1 MNFTHPW
8 YSAGAVTTPSP
19 LQFKKKNP
27 KGVISTEYG
36 EIEIRFYTDN
46 APRHVE
52 NFLNLARLK
61 FFDDTTFHRVVPGFL
76 IQGGDP
82 MSKHPDRELHG
93 TGGPGFSLPPEP
105 SDRPHRRGTVA
116 MAKVPRSIEST
127 RDISDSGSQFYIIVE
142 DTSSLDRMY
151 TVFGKVVKGMDVVD
165 KIVALPRDSNDNP
178 LEPVRMKVRVEE

>member
-1 MNFTHPW
+1 M
-8 YSAGAVTTPSP
+8 TTPSP

-27 KGVISTEYG
+27 KVIISTTYG
-36 EIEIRFYTDN
+36 DIEIRFYTDN

-52 NFLNLARLK
+52 NFLNLTKLK
-61 FFDDTTFHRVVPGFL
+61 FFDGTTFHRVVPKFL

-82 MSKHPDRELHG
+82 MSKHPNRDLHG

-116 MAKVPRSIEST
+116 MAKVPRNEDST
-127 RDISDSGSQFYIIVE
+127 RDISDSGSQFYIVVE

-165 KIVALPRDSNDNP
+165 QIVALPRDGRDNP
-178 LEPVRMKVRVEE
+178 LESVPMKIRAED

>member
-1 MNFTHPW
+1 
-8 YSAGAVTTPSP
+8 VTTPSP

-27 KGVISTEYG
+27 KAIISTKFG
-36 EIEIRFYTDN
+36 DIEIRFYTDD

-52 NFLNLARLK
+52 SFLNLVGLK
-61 FFDDTTFHRVVPGFL
+61 FYDDTTFHRVVPDFL

-82 MSKHPDRELHG
+82 LSKQPDRSLHG

-105 SDRPHRRGTVA
+105 NDRPHRRGTVA
-116 MAKVPRSIEST
+116 MAKVPRNEDAT
-127 RDISDSGSQFYIIVE
+127 RDISDSGSQFYIIVQ

-165 KIVALPRDSNDNP
+165 QIAALPRDSRDNP
-178 LEPVRMKVRVEE
+178 LEPVRIKVRSEE

>member
-1 MNFTHPW
+1 M
-8 YSAGAVTTPSP
+8 TTPSP
-19 LQFKKKNP
+19 LEFKKKNP
-27 KGVISTEYG
+27 KAIISTKFG
-36 EIEIRFYTDN
+36 DIEIRFYMED

-52 NFLNLARLK
+52 SFLNLVSLK
-61 FFDDTTFHRVVPGFL
+61 FYDDTTFHRVVPEFL

-82 MSKHPDRELHG
+82 LSKHPERELHG

-116 MAKVPRSIEST
+116 MAKVPRNPDAT

-151 TVFGKVVKGMDVVD
+151 TVFGRVVKGMEVVD
-165 KIVALPRDSNDNP
+165 QIVDLPRDSRDNP
-178 LEPVRMKVRVEE
+178 LESVRMKIRAED

>member
-1 MNFTHPW
+1 
-8 YSAGAVTTPSP
+8 VTTQAP

-27 KGVISTEYG
+27 KAIISTKFG
-36 EIEIRFYTDN
+36 DIEIRFYTDD

-52 NFLNLARLK
+52 SFLNLVRLK
-61 FFDDTTFHRVVPGFL
+61 FYDDTTFHRVDPEFL

-82 MSKHPDRELHG
+82 MSKQPDRSLHG

-105 SDRPHRRGTVA
+105 NDRPHRRGTVA
-116 MAKVPRSIEST
+116 MAKVPRNEDAT
-127 RDISDSGSQFYIIVE
+127 RDISDSGSQFYIIVQ

-165 KIVALPRDSNDNP
+165 QIAALPRDSRDNP
-178 LEPVRMKVRVEE
+178 LEPVRIKVRSEE

>member
-1 MNFTHPW
+1 
-8 YSAGAVTTPSP
+8 VTTPSS

-27 KGVISTEYG
+27 KAIISTKFG
-36 EIEIRFYTDN
+36 DIEIRFYTDN

-52 NFLNLARLK
+52 NFLNLVRLK
-61 FFDDTTFHRVVPGFL
+61 FFDGTTFHRIVPGFL

-116 MAKVPRSIEST
+116 MAKVPRNVEST

-151 TVFGKVVKGMDVVD
+151 TVFGRVAKGMDVVD
-165 KIVALPRDSNDNP
+165 QIAALPRDSKDNP
-178 LEPVRMKVRVEE
+178 LETVRMTVRAEE

>member
-1 MNFTHPW
+1 M
-8 YSAGAVTTPSP
+8 TTSPPS

-27 KGVISTEYG
+27 KAIISTKFG
-36 EIEIRFYTDN
+36 DIEIRFFTDN

-52 NFLNLARLK
+52 NFLNLIRLK
-61 FFDDTTFHRVVPGFL
+61 FFDDTTFHRVLPGFL

-82 MSKHPDRELHG
+82 MSKQPDRDLHG

-116 MAKVPRSIEST
+116 MAKVPRSEDST
-127 RDISDSGSQFYIIVE
+127 RDIFDSGSQFYIVVE

-165 KIVALPRDSNDNP
+165 KIADQPRDSRDNP
-178 LEPVRMKVRVEE
+178 LESVRMRIRAEE